1 MSNIFYSQV
10 DTNLQLELNER
21 AQAGR
26 YKRSNKYI
34 KYMTEKIANV
44 ELRAYE
50 PPRKDSEEAFGPL
63 RPSDKFPVLGGFDVR
78 SERYRPSGKSGFLNS
93 SQNETTQTVIN
104 ITGEGNNL
112 EAISDEKTLLDNSRR
127 VGPYIRTVDVS
138 IGDGSMGLLNKA
150 TVAITVP
157 NPTRDLDAVESTW
170 MRPGRHVELKIDHPD
185 SAVITKAAGENTT
198 NALLSPLLL
207 TNEEKLQER
216 YPDWD
221 IDKLKQRIRTMNS
234 YTFTGLITN
243 FDLSYAAD
251 ASVEITISLTGTSD
265 IYTDVSLLMNPE
277 KEKKSTLTAT
287 SNIELNATEPD
298 VTEPDDD
305 TQKEFYE
312 TLSGIVDDELRGK
325 FNDATNNMSTGMMPF
340 FIDGETNVD
349 TTDRFILFGQPF
361 TTNITRQFVYEPS
374 QTVKDNKVKGT
385 EQNLLTQ
392 LEDLNA
398 ELSFANA
405 TNNTSSISEIETEI
419 KEIQT
424 ELENVQQTE
433 KQEEAAQKEQ
443 FEKEEKQ
450 AKEILTDENRY
461 ITIGALIHF
470 INTQVASKQQGIGVL
485 CDDIQISSTYYKH
498 LKSIDPENVLLLPK
512 DPSIPGDM
520 NWYGE
525 TGYYEFAVRN
535 IIDYQQ
541 NLQDKKI
548 YQDWP
553 GVYQAAGTDS
563 SSKIFPTRIFINLGA
578 IDEIIDVLSV
588 NKSSFKL
595 GKFLESIS
603 DLVKNATAGAIK
615 LVLTELK
622 EDNTKIVFADAGYI
636 DRENVIPYNVPM
648 FANDPIGTIVHDFQ
662 FSAKLPSSVKNLSYV
677 LNQGTDI
684 SEEKIAPYMN
694 FMFNAD
700 DVDGLNNIIDDYKLK
715 HKEAVKALNQA
726 AEKYGLSPQDSETQ
740 SDLKT
745 ALLEYLKYPGSD
757 IRQSQQLTAPIFP
770 FDASFTIDGINGLRY
785 GDVLSFAA
793 LPKKYTTNTVF
804 SIIGI
809 NHTVG
814 TDGMW
819 TTKVKCIMRP
829 NID

>member
-10 DTNLQLELNER
+10 DINLQLELNER

-50 PPRKDSEEAFGPL
+50 PPRKDSKEAFGPL
-63 RPSDKFPVLGGFDVR
+63 RPQGKFPILGGYDVR
-78 SERYRPSGKSGFLNS
+78 GERYRPSGINGFLNS
-93 SQNETTQTVIN
+93 SQTETIQKVVN
-104 ITGEGNNL
+104 ITGEGNKL
-112 EAISDEKTLLDNSRR
+112 EAIDDERTLLDNSRR
-127 VGPYIRTVDVS
+127 VGPYIRTLDVS

-157 NPTRDLDAVESTW
+157 NPTRDLDAIESTW

-185 SAVITKAAGENTT
+185 SAVITKSAGENTT
-198 NALLSPLLL
+198 NALLSPLNLPD
-207 TNEEKLQER
+207 ESKLQER
-216 YPDWD
+216 YPEWD

-265 IYTDVSLLMNPE
+265 IYTDVSMLMDPE
-277 KEKKSTLTAT
+277 KEKKSKLTAT
-287 SNIELNATEPD
+287 SNIELNAAQPE

-325 FNDATNNMSTGMMPF
+325 FKAATNDMSTGIMPF
-340 FIDGETNVD
+340 FIEGESNVS

-374 QTVKDNKVKGT
+374 QTVKDNKLKGT

-392 LEDLNA
+392 LEASNA
-398 ELSFANA
+398 ELNFAND
-405 TNNTSSISEIETEI
+405 TNNLTVIPGIETEI
-419 KEIQT
+419 AAIEA
-424 ELENVQQTE
+424 ELETVQQAE
-433 KQEEAAQKEQ
+433 EQDEAAQKEQ
-443 FEKEEKQ
+443 FEKEEKR
-450 AKEILTDENRY
+450 ANEILTDENRY

-485 CDDIQISSTYYKH
+485 CDDIQIASTYYKH
-498 LKSIDPENVLLLPK
+498 LKSNDPENVLLLPK

-535 IIDYQQ
+535 TIDYQQ
-541 NLQDKKI
+541 NLQDKNI
-548 YQDWP
+548 YQDWL
-553 GVYQAAGTDS
+553 GIYQSAGTDS

-578 IDEIIDVLSV
+578 IDAIIDSLSA
-588 NKSSFKL
+588 NKNSFKI

-662 FSAKLPSSVKNLSYV
+662 FSAKLPTSVKNLSYV

-700 DVDGLNNIIDDYKLK
+700 DVDGLNNIIENYKSK
-715 HKEAVKALNQA
+715 HTEAIKKLNQA
-726 AEKYGLSPQDSETQ
+726 AEKYGLSPQDSETE

-793 LPKKYTTNTVF
+793 LPKKYTINTVF